1 MGAKLNNRLA
11 LGTVQFGLPYGVA
24 NQDGQVS
31 PQEAE
36 KILNCGFAA
45 GLDTLDT
52 AIAYGNSEQ
61 RLGEI
66 GVARWRIVSK
76 LPPIPD
82 RCADVLSWARES
94 VSDSLSRLGVDRLY
108 GLLLHSPRQL
118 LDVQG
123 PTLYAA
129 LQHLKMDG
137 VVEKIGI
144 SIYAPQELDE
154 LLHRYR
160 IDLVQA
166 PFNVLDRRLIV
177 TGWLDMLR
185 QANIE
190 VHARSVFLQGLLLM
204 DRNNRPLQF
213 DRWAALW
220 AKWDEWLVQT
230 RLTPLQA
237 CLRFALSF
245 PQISKVIVGVE
256 SLHQLEEIL
265 SASVGPPPEIP
276 DGLSCSDN
284 DLVNPA
290 RWPSRGRVK

>member
-1 MGAKLNNRLA
+1 MGTQLNSRLA
-11 LGTVQFGLPYGVA
+11 LGTVQFGLSYGVA
-24 NQDGQVS
+24 NQGGQVGH
-31 PQEAE
+31 QEAT
-36 KILNCGFAA
+36 KILNRGFAA

-66 GVARWRIVSK
+66 GVERWRIVSK

-108 GLLLHSPRQL
+108 GLLLHSPQQL

-123 PTLYAA
+123 PALYAA
-129 LQHLKMDG
+129 LQYLKMDG

-160 IDLVQA
+160 FDIVQS
-166 PFNVLDRRLIV
+166 PLNIFDQRLIA
-177 TGWLDMLR
+177 TGWLGLLR
-185 QANIE
+185 QADVE
-190 VHARSVFLQGLLLM
+190 VHVRSAFLQGLLLM
-204 DRNNRPLQF
+204 DRNNRPRKF

-220 AKWDEWLVQT
+220 SKWDEWLVQT
-230 RLTPLQA
+230 RVTPLQA

-256 SLHQLEEIL
+256 SLHQLDEVL
-265 SASVGPPPEIP
+265 SASVGLPPEIP
-276 DGLSCSDN
+276 DGLRCSDS

-290 RWPSRGRVK
+290 RWS